1 LSFLLYNSNLPRYID
16 ISTTQEVLM
25 AKHKTAEQ
33 TEETAVDP
41 AAAAPNEESQL
52 GQIGDDLSGPLKRPF
67 EPVRGWTSRLTGP
80 LQYRKFTDANLKVI
94 AFKFN
99 LEADEKLP
107 EEALAVMRDHK
118 QDKEGKPTGLKFQ
131 DTRTHGKIWTIPNDV
146 EGRALADKIDFRL
159 SELAQK
165 LEEGQ
170 AKTPF

>member
-1 LSFLLYNSNLPRYID
+1 VTPLLFVNNPKR
-16 ISTTQEVLM
+16 STTM
-25 AKHKTAEQ
+25 ARNKTSEAAITDESAANPASEPAITPAAEERQAGDESPEQ
-33 TEETAVDP
+33 T
-41 AAAAPNEESQL
+41 
-52 GQIGDDLSGPLKRPF
+52 KRPF

-80 LQYRKFTDANLKVI
+80 LQYRKFTDANMKVI

-99 LEADEKLP
+99 LDADEKLP
-107 EEALAVMRDHK
+107 EEALAVMREHK
-118 QDKEGKPTGLKFQ
+118 QDKDGKPTGLKFQ

-170 AKTPF
+170 SKTPF

>member
-1 LSFLLYNSNLPRYID
+1 
-16 ISTTQEVLM
+16 M
-25 AKHKTAEQ
+25 ARHKTSEAAITDESGANPA
-33 TEETAVDP
+33 TDP
-41 AAAAPNEESQL
+41 AAVPAAEERQA
-52 GQIGDDLSGPLKRPF
+52 GDESPEKPKRPF

-170 AKTPF
+170 SKTPF